1 MYRCIELKPITFIG
15 GLCFSFFYKEIRVLA
30 CARKYKFNGMLGLP
44 AAFQLL
50 DFGGNI
56 LSQKFE
62 IEKSY
67 FWPLKTRK
75 IAPMGFS
82 VYTGV
87 QNNKH
92 SFTHTI
98 TYLK

>member
-1 MYRCIELKPITFIG
+1 
-15 GLCFSFFYKEIRVLA
+15 V
-30 CARKYKFNGMLGLP
+30 LGLP